1 MQLDKGVLS
10 IDPINQK
17 ERKKNRQ
24 RQRQRDIERENKK
37 KEKERD
43 MDCPGIESG
52 RPARSRGTQQS
63 DLVTH
68 SSE

>member
-37 KEKERD
+37 KEKERERERERHGLSWNRIWTAGAFTWD
-43 MDCPGIESG
+43 TAE
-52 RPARSRGTQQS
+52 
-63 DLVTH
+63 
-68 SSE
+68 